1 MNSVE
6 NSCRIRHGR
15 GTKTKARRG
24 RRIEGNYFQISAR
37 MRNIRVNQREF
48 LGLAFP
54 ANWRDRAYRERGAEI
69 VERESATVG
78 LIRSVFG

>member
-1 MNSVE
+1 
-6 NSCRIRHGR
+6 
-15 GTKTKARRG
+15 
-24 RRIEGNYFQISAR
+24 